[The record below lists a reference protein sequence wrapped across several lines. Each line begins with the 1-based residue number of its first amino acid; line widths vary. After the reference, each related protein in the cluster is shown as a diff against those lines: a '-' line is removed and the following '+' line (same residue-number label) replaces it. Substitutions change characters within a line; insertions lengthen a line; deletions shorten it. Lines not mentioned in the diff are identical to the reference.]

1 MKTRVLLVDDHTMFR
16 EALRIMLNNEPN
28 IEVVGELGDG
38 SEVDAMVAEL
48 SPDVVVMDI
57 SMPKVNGIDATLG
70 LLARFP
76 DVKVVAL
83 SAFMSL
89 PVMLLWDWLMPTL
102 FGLTTITWFQA
113 WGLMFLFSLLF
124 KSHTT
129 TTK

>member
-1 MKTRVLLVDDHTMFR
+1 MNTVIKFLGTIVLAIF
-16 EALRIMLNNEPN
+16 AL
-28 IEVVGELGDG
+28 
-38 SEVDAMVAEL
+38 
-48 SPDVVVMDI
+48 
-57 SMPKVNGIDATLG
+57 
-70 LLARFP
+70 
-76 DVKVVAL
+76 VAL

-113 WGLMFLFSLLF
+113 WGLMFLCGLLF